1 MKKKILLLIIVLSL
15 VLSLSS
21 FAADSVNISIKE
33 ELVEFNKEYGIPF
46 IDKNN
51 RTQVPFRATMETYGA
66 EVDWNNDTRTAVA
79 EKDGI
84 VVEVPIG
91 EDYIIK
97 DGNMIKNDTSALIK
111 DGRTYLPIRAV
122 LEAFGAVVG
131 WDNETRTVVVDKKPS
146 SENIFEG
153 YTLIEVDGGDLSGH
167 REPNVV
173 VNIGFGDREYWAF
186 TNEYEQLVKVVA
198 DEIILQDEENE
209 NVLDSGRYYY
219 DEAKVPG
226 TESSKLDEG
235 HVIADSLGGV
245 ANAYNITPQESTL
258 NRHGDQAYME
268 DWIRKAGG
276 CSNFTAIITYPNTET
291 QIPSHYS
298 YTYTLMGDVIEDSF
312 DNINPDEVNE
322 EITEEETKTQKDQDS
337 QVEIVALDKRAE
349 YVTIENKGTDD
360 IDISGWTIISVKGQ
374 QRFTFPSGYVLKA
387 GQKCKLTSGD
397 LKGTSDFTMAN
408 TTIWNNSSSDPA
420 ELYNDNG
427 VLIDRFE

>member
-1 MKKKILLLIIVLSL
+1 MKKKILLLVIVLSL
-15 VLSLSS
+15 VLSLSA
-21 FAADSVNISIKE
+21 FAADSVNISIEE

-46 IDKNN
+46 IDENN

-66 EVDWNNDTRTAVA
+66 EVDWNNDTRTAIA
-79 EKDGI
+79 EKEGI

-97 DGNMIKNDTSALIK
+97 DGNIIKNDTSALIK

-122 LEAFGAVVG
+122 LEAFGADVG
-131 WDNETRTVVVDKKPS
+131 WNNETRTVLVDKKPS
-146 SENIFEG
+146 SENNFKG
-153 YTLIEVDGGDLSGH
+153 FTLLEVDGGDLSGY

-173 VNIGFGDREYWAF
+173 VDIGFGDREYWAF
-186 TNEYEQLVKVVA
+186 TNEYGQLVKVVA
-198 DEIILQDEENE
+198 DEIVLQDEETE
-209 NVLDSGRYYY
+209 DVLDSGRYYY

-276 CSNFTAIITYPNTET
+276 CSDFTAVITYPNTET
-291 QIPSHYS
+291 QIPSHYK
-298 YTYTLMGDVIEDSF
+298 YTYALMGDVIEDTF

-322 EITEEETKTQKDQDS
+322 EITEEETETQKDQDS

-349 YVTIENKGTDD
+349 YVTIENKGTND
-360 IDISGWTIISVKGQ
+360 IDISGWMIISVKGQ
-374 QRFTFPSGYVLKA
+374 QRFTFPSGYVLEA
-387 GQKCKLTSGD
+387 GQQCKLTSGD
-397 LKGTSDFTMAN
+397 LKDTGDFTMAN

>member
-146 SENIFEG
+146 SENIFAG

-173 VNIGFGDREYWAF
+173 VNIGFGDREYW
-186 TNEYEQLVKVVA
+186 
-198 DEIILQDEENE
+198 I
-209 NVLDSGRYYY
+209 
-219 DEAKVPG
+219 
-226 TESSKLDEG
+226 
-235 HVIADSLGGV
+235 
-245 ANAYNITPQESTL
+245 
-258 NRHGDQAYME
+258 
-268 DWIRKAGG
+268 
-276 CSNFTAIITYPNTET
+276 
-291 QIPSHYS
+291 
-298 YTYTLMGDVIEDSF
+298 
-312 DNINPDEVNE
+312 
-322 EITEEETKTQKDQDS
+322 
-337 QVEIVALDKRAE
+337 
-349 YVTIENKGTDD
+349 
-360 IDISGWTIISVKGQ
+360 
-374 QRFTFPSGYVLKA
+374 
-387 GQKCKLTSGD
+387 
-397 LKGTSDFTMAN
+397 
-408 TTIWNNSSSDPA
+408 
-420 ELYNDNG
+420 
-427 VLIDRFE
+427 